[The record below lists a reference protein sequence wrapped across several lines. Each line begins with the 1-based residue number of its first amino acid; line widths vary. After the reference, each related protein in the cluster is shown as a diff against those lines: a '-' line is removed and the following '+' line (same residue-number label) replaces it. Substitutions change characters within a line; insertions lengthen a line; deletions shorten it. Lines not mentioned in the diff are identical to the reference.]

1 MPFALPTRNRLAL
14 AQTLRVMVA
23 CLATYGLTGL
33 LGLKQGYWA
42 IFTVLIVMQGS
53 LGATA
58 TAAFD
63 RLIATIA
70 GAVLGGVVVMATP
83 RDPVAVG
90 ASLIVM
96 SGVLTFAAV
105 RQPRL
110 RGAALTSAIVLLT
123 RSPDIPVGI
132 FVIDRIIEITLGGA
146 IGVMAS
152 RFILPVRSRG
162 AMIARFCE
170 ILNTMAQLLNAQA
183 DAVAR
188 GEALVSA
195 EANIALRQSLV
206 ATEAVLNDARRERAM
221 GLVRE
226 DVSDGIPRTLWRIRN
241 GIAQISQILR
251 TPFPPTAMAIVGP
264 AVEGMLRAHA
274 QSAQDAAS
282 ALSDGAAPVQDS
294 QAAEAFERAF
304 VTLQHSDEARAI
316 PFDEM
321 GRVFGM
327 AFSLR
332 RMQQDFHD
340 LGERIAECC

>member
-14 AQTLRVMVA
+14 AQTVRVMAA
-23 CLATYGLTGL
+23 CLATYWLTGL

-63 RLIATIA
+63 RLLATIA
-70 GAVLGGVVVMATP
+70 GAVLGGAVVMATP

-152 RFILPVRSRG
+152 RFILPVPSRG
-162 AMIARFCE
+162 ATIARFCE
-170 ILNTMAQLLNAQA
+170 ILSTMAQLLNAQA

-188 GEALVSA
+188 GEALISA

-226 DVSDGIPRTLWRIRN
+226 DVSDAIPRTLWRIRN
-241 GIAQISQILR
+241 GIAQISQILC

-294 QAAEAFERAF
+294 EAAEIFERAF

-327 AFSLR
+327 AFTLR

-340 LGERIAECC
+340 LGERVAECR

>member
-14 AQTLRVMVA
+14 AQTLRVMIA
-23 CLATYGLTGL
+23 CLATYWLTWL

-70 GAVLGGVVVMATP
+70 GALLGGAVVMVTP
-83 RDPVAVG
+83 REPLAMG
-90 ASLIVM
+90 AALIGM
-96 SGVLTFAAV
+96 SGILTYAAV
-105 RQPRL
+105 RMPRL

-152 RFILPVRSRG
+152 RFILPVPSRG
-162 AMIARFCE
+162 AMITRFCE
-170 ILNTMAQLLNAQA
+170 ILETMAQLLDAQA

-188 GEALVSA
+188 GEALISA
-195 EANIALRQSLV
+195 EASIALRQSLV

-226 DVSDGIPRTLWRIRN
+226 DVSDAIPRTLWRIRN
-241 GIAQISQILR
+241 GIAQIGLILR
-251 TPFPPTAMAIVGP
+251 TPFPPSALALVGP

-274 QSAQDAAS
+274 QSARDAAA
-282 ALSDGAAPVQDS
+282 ALSGGGVMAQHAE
-294 QAAEAFERAF
+294 AAEAFEQAF

-316 PFDEM
+316 PFDAM
-321 GRVFGM
+321 GQVFGM
-327 AFSLR
+327 AFALR
-332 RMQQDFHD
+332 RMQQDFID
-340 LGERIAECC
+340 LGERIAECR